1 MAGTYGEPGK
11 NTFAVPGVGGILSPV
26 VNDTTGV
33 TQIYR
38 SGAANTY
45 QSLGTFNPTTN
56 KFTASSNATAAE
68 RNALSQAANLKTV
81 RDKAS
86 ETVSRGV
93 QAAGGTPEKG
103 QAAANKLLSPNKAND
118 PGTGT
123 TPPGGSTP
131 AQIAQGEGVKSGEGT
146 RNEFAGQTLRY
157 PEDIANTKQ
166 DVVKF
171 TMLEYKP
178 SGLNQ
183 TGVAGGLFTVG
194 GARGSDRDILK
205 NRKLGGTVI
214 LPIPAGISDTNAAN
228 WSAESMNAAQ
238 AFAAKAAMD
247 SITQGLSAGA
257 KTISQGAEELSKP
270 AQNNEAGT
278 GLAAVFAAA
287 AAQGDG
293 SQILQRTEGSVIN
306 PNMELLFSGP
316 SLRPFT
322 FTFKMSARS
331 KTEGKAI
338 INIIRFFK
346 RGMAPIKS
354 DANLFLKAPNT
365 FKIQYLYRQSED
377 HPYIGRIKEC
387 ALQTLTVNYTPEGQY
402 ATFSDGYLVSY
413 EMQMQFTELEP
424 VYNSD
429 YEGTDGIGY

>member
-38 SGAANTY
+38 RGAANTY

-68 RNALSQAANLKTV
+68 KNALSQTANLKTV

-131 AQIAQGEGVKSGEGT
+131 TGTSSDTGALKSGTKTKG
-146 RNEFAGQTLRY
+146 FGDFRY
-157 PEDIANTKQ
+157 PADIATTKQ
-166 DVVKF
+166 DVIKF

-178 SGLNQ
+178 SGLGQ
-183 TGVAGGLFTVG
+183 KTSEGTTDLLQVG
-194 GARGSDRDILK
+194 GQRGDTLA
-205 NRKLGGTVI
+205 NRTLAGTVI
-214 LPIPAGISDTNAAN
+214 LPIPSGISDTNSAN
-228 WSAESMNAAQ
+228 WKTDELD
-238 AFAAKAAMD
+238 AAKAALAAGAFEG
-247 SITQGLSAGA
+247 ITQGIGKMLGSFGKAA
-257 KTISQGAEELSKP
+257 QDATQGSD
-270 AQNNEAGT
+270 AGT
-278 GLAAVFAAA
+278 VKTAVTSGFAAA
-287 AAQGDG
+287 AMGGDQA
-293 SQILQRTEGSVIN
+293 SLLARAEGAVIN
-306 PNMELLFSGP
+306 PNMELLFGGP
-316 SLRPFT
+316 TLRPFT
-322 FTFKMSARS
+322 FTFKMSARN
-331 KTEGKAI
+331 KDEGEAI
-338 INIIRFFK
+338 INIIKFFK
-346 RGMAPIKS
+346 RGMSPIKTE
-354 DANLFLKAPNT
+354 ANLFLKTPNT
-365 FKIQYLYRQSED
+365 FKIQYLYRQDKD

-387 ALQTLTVNYTPEGQY
+387 ALQNLTVNYTPEGQY

-424 VYNSD
+424 IFNSD
-429 YEGTDGIGY
+429 YEGIDGIGY